1 MLSIVLT
8 GLKEGKQHFSWHLGK
23 EFFESF
29 DNTEVLDADLLVKAA
44 AWKSE
49 GCTMIDCSI
58 AGTITVQCDRCLD
71 DLPLKVDETVL
82 LRVKAGAEEDIPA
95 DDDGRETVFI
105 SPEDDTFDLSQTVYD
120 FALLA
125 LPLHRVH
132 PEGKCNPLV
141 VKHLSKDEGRP
152 ASDNPFAE
160 LKGLLDKK

>member
-8 GLKEGKQHFSWHLGK
+8 GLKEGRQLFSSHLGK

-71 DLPLKVDETVL
+71 DLVLKVDETHL
-82 LRVKAGAEEDIPA
+82 LRVKAGSEEEVPA

-105 SPEDDTFDLSQTVYD
+105 SPEDDVFDLSQTVYD
-120 FALLA
+120 YSLLA

-132 PEGKCNPLV
+132 PEGECNPQV
-141 VKHLSKDEGRP
+141 VKHLSKE
-152 ASDNPFAE
+152 AAKEHSDSPFAA